1 MALLLGL
8 RSKIRNAAAT
18 TIVANTIAIGFAAL
32 FLLGRRDGASLLCG
46 PPSAAALVK
55 AASDCWS
62 ALERLKLQGVY
73 FPAHEQEKTGDV
85 GPEQGNND
93 GPQRAIGRVIGAEI
107 RNIETTRRRQAPP
120 WKRASCWTCGLHPP
134 GPPAPLPE

>member
-32 FLLGRRDGASLLCG
+32 FLLGRRD
-46 PPSAAALVK
+46 

-62 ALERLKLQGVY
+62 ALERWNCRA
-73 FPAHEQEKTGDV
+73 FISPAHEQKKTV
-85 GPEQGNND
+85 LSEL
-93 GPQRAIGRVIGAEI
+93 RA
-107 RNIETTRRRQAPP
+107 
-120 WKRASCWTCGLHPP
+120 RAG
-134 GPPAPLPE
+134 